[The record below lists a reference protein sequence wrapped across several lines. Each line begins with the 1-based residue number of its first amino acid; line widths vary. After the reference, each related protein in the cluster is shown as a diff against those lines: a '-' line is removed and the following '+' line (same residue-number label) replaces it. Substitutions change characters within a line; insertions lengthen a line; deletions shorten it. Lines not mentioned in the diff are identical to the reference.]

1 MFVCQMSGSKMF
13 FGQRI
18 RSHIYLI
25 PGGAGLPVAVVVPV
39 DAVDPG
45 GVVGVHRVVGVLVR
59 LLKHKNKSMISH
71 IRPCGGQ

>member
-1 MFVCQMSGSKMF
+1 MF

-25 PGGAGLPVAVVVPV
+25 PGGAGLPIAVVVPV

-45 GVVGVHRVVGVLVR
+45 GVVGVHRVVGILVR
-59 LLKHKNKSMISH
+59 LLKHKTNQLSVIS
-71 IRPCGGQ
+71 GLVEASEGQVKYGNS